1 MKIVRKIFDVLQN
14 DHDRNITGLET
25 SVTDSSLCILVSLLL
40 RKDHPHYTT
49 TFTMPIAGADPG
61 FQLMGVHLKKL
72 RRAEGGAKIFGVFC
86 VKNHDFMPK
95 NHIFSNCRGRR
106 ENCSC
111 EKSRFYAKR
120 SYFFQLRREAR
131 KLLGISCEKLRFY
144 AKKSY
149 IFQLRRE
156 ARKLFV

>member
-49 TFTMPIAGADPG
+49 TFTMLIAGADPG
-61 FQLMGVHLKKL
+61 FQVMGGALKK
-72 RRAEGGAKIFGVFC
+72 IGVFC
-86 VKNHDFMPK
+86 VKNHDFTPK
-95 NHIFSNCRGRR
+95 NLIFSNCGGRH
-106 ENCSC
+106 ENCWDISC
-111 EKSRFYAKR
+111 EKSRFYTKK
-120 SYFFQLRREAR
+120 SYFFQLW
-131 KLLGISCEKLRFY
+131 
-144 AKKSY
+144 
-149 IFQLRRE
+149 RE